1 MCVIAISP
9 AGCRHPSEKDFR
21 LMWNHNPHGAGIMW
35 CEHNKVYIQKG
46 LMTFDDF
53 MDYIRYFR
61 FTPDDP
67 VVYHFRISTQAG
79 TGPEMTHPFPLTSNP
94 YELRKLSPEPCDIGI
109 AHNGIIRLTSDPL
122 ETTFSDTALFIQ
134 KYLTKIIRS
143 PADLESEEITAM
155 IETLAQSKLAFLRND
170 GQIFTIG
177 KFYKQPGK
185 FLVSNEFYKPVR
197 NFSGWSYNYFNNLH
211 VEV

>member
-1 MCVIAISP
+1 MCVIAVSP

-21 LMWNHNPHGAGIMW
+21 LMWDHNPHGAGIMW

-79 TGPEMTHPFPLTSNP
+79 TGPEMTHPFPLTSDP
-94 YELRKLSPEPCDIGI
+94 CELLKLSPEPCDIGI
-109 AHNGIIRLTSDPL
+109 AHNGIIRLTSDPS